1 MKSMMN
7 KGTKKSSKIEKTE
20 ITESAI
26 LKEKKM
32 NSYKEEEKKLK
43 RRLMKFEE
51 LPVYLQDNE
60 FIRNYYRC
68 EWPLKEVA
76 LSVFSWHN
84 ETLNIWTHLVG
95 FVVFVT
101 LTVTSLME
109 KTAME
114 TLLAGFSRPAGVGRW
129 PTMKSNGSADSFP
142 DSYTSQIS
150 DPSFLGAYGE
160 GYEVAIWPWFVFLGG
175 AMICLVFSSVS
186 HLFACHSHKFTL
198 FFWRLDYSGIS
209 IMIICSFFAPVYYTF
224 CCQPHWCLLYLSSIT
239 IVGILVIITLFAPA
253 LTSGTFRSFRA
264 ALFLAMGFSGVIPAA
279 HAVSLYF
286 HHPQVLVALVYEI
299 TMGLL
304 YAAGAVFYVTRFP
317 ERWKPGTFDLVGQ
330 SHQIFHVLVVA
341 AALSHSIATLV
352 IMDWRQGLPPCNAGI
367 LG

>member
-1 MKSMMN
+1 MNNMKN
-7 KGTKKSSKIEKTE
+7 RGTKKSSKIEKLEHT
-20 ITESAI
+20 
-26 LKEKKM
+26 EKKM
-32 NSYKEEEKKLK
+32 NINKENKKLK
-43 RRLMKFEE
+43 PRLMKFEE

-60 FIRNYYRC
+60 FIRDYYRC
-68 EWPLKEVA
+68 EWPLKDIA

-95 FVVFVT
+95 FVIFVT
-101 LTVTSLME
+101 LMVMSLTE
-109 KTAME
+109 KTIME
-114 TLLAGFSRPAGVGRW
+114 NLLAGFSRPAGEARW
-129 PTMKSNGSADSFP
+129 MTMKKNGTTDSFP

-150 DPSFLGAYGE
+150 NPSFLGVYGD
-160 GYEVAIWPWFVFLGG
+160 GYEVVLWPWFVFLGG
-175 AMICLVFSSVS
+175 AMICLVFSSIS

-224 CCQPHWCLLYLSSIT
+224 CCQPYWRLFYLTSIT
-239 IVGILVIITLFAPA
+239 IVGILVIITLFAPS
-253 LTSGTFRSFRA
+253 LTSGKFRSFRA

-286 HHPQVLVALVYEI
+286 HHPQVLAALVYEI
-299 TMGLL
+299 AMGLL

-317 ERWKPGTFDLVGQ
+317 ERWKPGAFDLVGH

-341 AALSHSIATLV
+341 AAFAHSIATLV
-352 IMDWRQGLPPCNAGI
+352 IMDWRRGLPPCNAGI

>member
-1 MKSMMN
+1 MNSMKN
-7 KGTKKSSKIEKTE
+7 RGTKKSEKSE
-20 ITESAI
+20 ITESVI
-26 LKEKKM
+26 MKEKKKM
-32 NSYKEEEKKLK
+32 MMKK
-43 RRLMKFEE
+43 RCRLMKYEE

-60 FIRNYYRC
+60 FIRDYYRC
-68 EWPLKEVA
+68 EWPLKDVA
-76 LSVFSWHN
+76 LSIFSWHN
-84 ETLNIWTHLVG
+84 ETLNIWTHLIG
-95 FVVFVT
+95 FVIFVT
-101 LTVTSLME
+101 LTVTSLTE

-114 TLLAGFSRPAGVGRW
+114 TLLAGFSRPADEGRW
-129 PTMKSNGSADSFP
+129 PMMKKNGSADSFP
-142 DSYTSQIS
+142 VSYTSQIS
-150 DPSFLGAYGE
+150 NPSFLGAYGD

-209 IMIICSFFAPVYYTF
+209 IMIICSFFAPLYYTF
-224 CCQPHWCLLYLSSIT
+224 CCQPYWCLFYLSSIT
-239 IVGILVIITLFAPA
+239 IVGILVIITLFTPA
-253 LTSGTFRSFRA
+253 LTSGKFRSFRA

-299 TMGLL
+299 AMGLL

-317 ERWKPGTFDLVGQ
+317 ERWKPGAFDLVGQ

-341 AALSHSIATLV
+341 AALAHSIATLV
-352 IMDWRQGLPPCNAGI
+352 IMDWRRGLPPCSADI